1 VTRRDFQALSAI
13 RLREARALL
22 KTGNLE
28 GAYYLAG
35 YAVECALKACVAKK
49 TLRHEFPD
57 QERAKASYSHK
68 FAALVMVAGLHEELS
83 KQIQADREFLANWSV
98 VLEWSEVSRY
108 DLDMGRYA
116 AVLVRAISDRS
127 HGVLRWIR
135 QHW

>member
-1 VTRRDFQALSAI
+1 MTRGDFQALAAI

-35 YAVECALKACVAKK
+35 YAVECAFKACVAKK
-49 TLRHEFPD
+49 TQRHEFPD
-57 QERAKASYSHK
+57 LERAKASHSHK
-68 FAALVMVAGLHEELS
+68 FAALLMVAGLHEELS
-83 KQIQADREFLANWSV
+83 RQIQADREFLANWSV

-108 DLDMGRYA
+108 NLDMGRYA
-116 AVLVRAISDRS
+116 GGLVRAISDPR